1 MLIGSHPRE
10 PTYYWTEFTT
20 EMMNQP
26 VRDKLKNKGDTYYME
41 AEDFLV
47 LDSFEITNFKNTLQI
62 LVQSSIDPLRVV
74 SIYFLWLLHLTRIYN
89 ELEMGF
95 FKVFAQAPNREESCN
110 I

>member
-1 MLIGSHPRE
+1 MFHHSAKQVMLIGSHPRE

-62 LVQSSIDPLRVV
+62 RLGIVKI
-74 SIYFLWLLHLTRIYN
+74 
-89 ELEMGF
+89 
-95 FKVFAQAPNREESCN
+95 
-110 I
+110 